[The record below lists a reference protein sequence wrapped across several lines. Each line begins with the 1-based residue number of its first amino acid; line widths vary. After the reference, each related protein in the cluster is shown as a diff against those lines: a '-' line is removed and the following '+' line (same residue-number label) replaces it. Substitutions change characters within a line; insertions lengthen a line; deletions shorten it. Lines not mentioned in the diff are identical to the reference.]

1 MVDKGGAFNVWKI
14 IKGDWKKIEN
24 NTIAWIVIIGLT
36 IVPSLYAWF
45 NIAASW
51 DPYSNTG
58 NLKVAVASLDEGYDG
73 ELTSVNINVGE
84 KVISALREN
93 DSLNWV
99 FTDEE
104 DAVNGVKDG
113 SYYAALVIP
122 KSFSQD
128 MMSFFTT
135 DVHRSELI
143 YYLNEK
149 ENAIAPKITDKGAS
163 GVKNQIDEVF
173 AKTITEIA
181 LDIASSMS
189 NIASQGDVNQYMG
202 AFLTNFETVGETI
215 TEDAG
220 TLSSLALLCDSL
232 ADVAMTASDLGADA
246 VANAGSAQELIGE
259 TSTEVIDAKNELEKL
274 GKEITSTLTEIG
286 SKYDAAI
293 AKIDAITAELS
304 ENGIT
309 VDTIVSDLQDLKTDL
324 DSMTATL
331 KTLSENVQKLY
342 DAIPEDQ
349 TDLRTKVSKLKTQL
363 DDVVTKMEKASGMI
377 SDAIPKI
384 KKAEST
390 AKEVRSI
397 CDSLRAEIDVINT
410 KYTTEIEPA
419 IEEISTSMIE
429 TNDSLSEVFDKMDV
443 LADSLESGGASA
455 AESLKETAAA
465 MNEAASALEECGKE
479 LTDAADDL
487 RDAVNSGETEK
498 IKEILGSDNISTIS
512 EFVSSPVEL
521 DKTTIYPVANYGSG
535 MAPFYTVL
543 SIWVGAIV
551 LAAMLKVNL
560 TEERKR
566 ELEDLR
572 DYQIYL
578 GRMFLFLVVALL
590 QSGLVCLGDLY
601 FLEIQC
607 EHPMMFLFAGWF
619 SGIVFAIIMYTL
631 TISFGDVGKAIAV
644 ILLVIQVAGSGG
656 TFPIEMTP
664 QFFQDL
670 ASLMPFTYAMA
681 AMRECI
687 GGLYENTYIV
697 SLGYLAIY
705 AAVFLL
711 QGILLRKPII
721 KLNEFFTEKLESTKL
736 M

>member
-1 MVDKGGAFNVWKI
+1 MVDRGGAFNIWKI
-14 IKGDWKKIEN
+14 IKGDWKKIEK

-58 NLKVAVASLDEGYDG
+58 NLKVAVASIDEGYDG

-93 DSLNWV
+93 ESLNWV

-104 DAVNGVKDG
+104 DAIEGVRDG

-128 MMSFFTT
+128 MMSFFTP

-163 GVKNQIDEVF
+163 GVKNQIDAVF
-173 AKTITEIA
+173 AQTITEIA
-181 LDIASSMS
+181 LEIASSIS
-189 NIASQGDVNQYMG
+189 NLTEAGDADRYMN
-202 AFLTNFETVGETI
+202 AFLTNFETVGETVS
-215 TEDAG
+215 EDAG

-232 ADVAMTASDLGADA
+232 ADVAMTASELGADA
-246 VANAGSAQELIGE
+246 VANAGSAQQLIGE
-259 TSTEVIDAKNELEKL
+259 TSAEVTDAKNELEKL
-274 GKEITSTLTEIG
+274 GRQITATLAQVG
-286 SKYDAAI
+286 SEYDSAI

-304 ENGIT
+304 KDGVT
-309 VDTIVSDLQDLKTDL
+309 VDTIVADLQDLKTDI
-324 DSMTATL
+324 DTMTGVL

-349 TDLRTKVSKLKTQL
+349 TDLRTEVSKLKTSL
-363 DDVVTKMEKASGMI
+363 DDVISKMEKASRMI

-397 CDSLRAEIDVINT
+397 CDSLRTEIDVINT
-410 KYTTEIEPA
+410 KYVEEIEPA
-419 IEEISTSMIE
+419 IESLTTSMIE

-443 LADSLESGGASA
+443 LTAALESEGSSA
-455 AESLKETAAA
+455 ADSLKETAAA
-465 MNEAASALEECGKE
+465 MDEAATAMKECGKE
-479 LTDAADDL
+479 LSDTAGEL
-487 RDAVNSGETEK
+487 REALNSGESGK
-498 IKEILGSDNISTIS
+498 IQEILGSDISS
-512 EFVSSPVEL
+512 VSDFVSSPVEL
-521 DKTTIYPVANYGSG
+521 DKTTVYPVANYGSG

-572 DYQIYL
+572 DYQVYL
-578 GRMFLFLVVALL
+578 GRMVLFLIIALL

-607 EHPMMFLFAGWF
+607 EHPMMFLIAGWF

-664 QFFQDL
+664 QFFQNL

-705 AAVFLL
+705 AVVFLL
-711 QGILLRKPII
+711 QGILLRKPLI
-721 KLNEFFTEKLESTKL
+721 KLNDFFIEKLESTKL

>member
-1 MVDKGGAFNVWKI
+1 MVDKGGAFNIWKI
-14 IKGDWKKIEN
+14 IKGDWEKIQN

-36 IVPSLYAWF
+36 IVPPLYAWF

-73 ELTSVNINVGE
+73 ELTSLNINVGE
-84 KVISALREN
+84 KVIAALREN

-122 KSFSQD
+122 ESFSQD
-128 MMSFFTT
+128 MMSFFTS
-135 DVHRSELI
+135 DVHRSELV

-181 LDIASSMS
+181 LDIASSIS
-189 NIASQGDVNQYMG
+189 SIASQGDVNQYMD
-202 AFLTNFETVGETI
+202 AFLTNFETVGETVS
-215 TEDAG
+215 EDA
-220 TLSSLALLCDSL
+220 ALLDGLAVLTDSL

-246 VANAGSAQELIGE
+246 VANAGKAQELIGE
-259 TSTEVIDAKNELEKL
+259 TSTEVTNTKNELEKL
-274 GKEITSTLTEIG
+274 GQKITSTLKEIG
-286 SKYDAAI
+286 SAYDDAI
-293 AKIDAITAELS
+293 AKIDAITAQLS
-304 ENGIT
+304 SDGVT
-309 VDTIVSDLQDLKTDL
+309 VDAVVTDLEELKTDL
-324 DSMTATL
+324 DTMTGTL
-331 KTLSENVQKLY
+331 KTVSENIQKLY

-349 TDLRTKVSKLKTQL
+349 TDIRTKVGELKTQL
-363 DDVVTKMEKASGMI
+363 DDVISKMEKASAMI
-377 SDAIPKI
+377 PDAIEKI
-384 KKAEST
+384 RTAESV

-397 CDSLRAEIDVINT
+397 CDTLREEIDVINT

-419 IEEISTSMIE
+419 IEELSASMIE
-429 TNDSLSEVFDKMDV
+429 TNTALSDVFDKIDG
-443 LADSLESGGASA
+443 LTATLESEGASA
-455 AESLKETAAA
+455 AESLKDT
-465 MNEAASALEECGKE
+465 ASALE
-479 LTDAADDL
+479 DAASAMRESGEEIQNTASDL
-487 RDAVNSGETEK
+487 RAALNSGETEK
-498 IKEILGSDNISTIS
+498 IKEILGSNITTIS
-512 EFVSSPVEL
+512 EFVSAPVEL
-521 DKTTIYPVANYGSG
+521 DKTTVYPVANYGSG

-551 LAAMLKVNL
+551 LAAMPKVNL

-572 DYQIYL
+572 DYQVYL

-619 SGIVFAIIMYTL
+619 TGIVFAIIMYTL

-670 ASLMPFTYAMA
+670 SSLMPFTYAMT

-687 GGLYENTYIV
+687 GGLYGDTYIV

-705 AAVFLL
+705 AVVFLL

-721 KLNEFFTEKLESTKL
+721 KLNEFFMEKLESTKL
-736 M
+736 Y